1 MGLSER
7 LVVEEVE
14 DQHDS
19 ASQPLHHEDPAHKE
33 ATQGVGLFGMVGA
46 DEIATQNLHGQ
57 SAMETEETAQGSPQT
72 SEDKPLDKTASVDS
86 TGTEIGPDIQDERK
100 QEGVLE
106 FLDRL
111 EEQGTPL
118 HTPSDVVGSNTMAAR
133 DLESDACDTREDV
146 QVHATSEMSE
156 NRDQPQQC
164 ASQSPS
170 PPQAATPGEDVSQK
184 QVETLDSQDRKLETS
199 MEQLRN
205 VPPKAAI
212 QLVERCFELPPSQF
226 KSLYADPRPRHF
238 VSPKSMP
245 PSPFAAVRD
254 ILQQREVLEEERKLR
269 TQQLS
274 STSLDSKSFQLTSL
288 REQLRIFLRSSEWHR
303 DELRRRLITS
313 HSELSMTLTEQELM
327 KARSMPLRSASTDP
341 NMSRKLNY
349 STETKQVSHDHN
361 NLTFSPLFA

>member
-1 MGLSER
+1 MSFRCNCGGCHSVASSPQPISVRQKSQNGRLSGMGLSER

-212 QLVERCFELPPSQF
+212 QLVE
-226 KSLYADPRPRHF
+226 
-238 VSPKSMP
+238 
-245 PSPFAAVRD
+245 
-254 ILQQREVLEEERKLR
+254 
-269 TQQLS
+269 
-274 STSLDSKSFQLTSL
+274 
-288 REQLRIFLRSSEWHR
+288 
-303 DELRRRLITS
+303 
-313 HSELSMTLTEQELM
+313 
-327 KARSMPLRSASTDP
+327 
-341 NMSRKLNY
+341 
-349 STETKQVSHDHN
+349 
-361 NLTFSPLFA
+361 